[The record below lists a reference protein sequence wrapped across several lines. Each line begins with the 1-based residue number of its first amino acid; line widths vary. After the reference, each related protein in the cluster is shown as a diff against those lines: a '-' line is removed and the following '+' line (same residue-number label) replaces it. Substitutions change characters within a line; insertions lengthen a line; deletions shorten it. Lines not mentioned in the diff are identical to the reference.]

1 MAAGF
6 LKSPEQII
14 MLGSVVVTLGLLL
27 FAVDWRYF
35 RDWVV
40 VYLFKMSIGLILT
53 SAVVEAGLIAYPVR
67 YFPQYFDTGIL
78 FEALVFPTLCVLYN
92 QVVRARGAGAAIF
105 YALLFSAGIAFIEY
119 PIELYTGLIEYINW
133 SWYASLLS
141 IFSLFLVSRV
151 FIAFYRWGCGY
162 FGSRLY

>member
-1 MAAGF
+1 MDAGI
-6 LKSPEQII
+6 LNSPEQII
-14 MLGSVVVTLGLLL
+14 MLVSVVVTLGLLL

-40 VYLFKMSIGLILT
+40 VYLFKMSIDLILT
-53 SAVVEAGLIAYPVR
+53 STVVKAGLIAYPVR

-105 YALLFSAGIAFIEY
+105 YALLFSVGISFIEY
-119 PIELYTGLIEYINW
+119 PMELYTDLVEYISW

-141 IFSLFLVSRV
+141 LTSLFLASRV

-162 FGSRLY
+162 FGRRLY